1 MGIIKRQGLK
11 SSIVNY
17 AGVLIGVLFFNFVFP
32 NLVDAKDLGL
42 INLLRNLMYV
52 FATIPALGLGNKV
65 SVTSAVSL
73 HPLSETTI
81 KRRIE
86 VTVEVPV
93 RGFKVMEVLLALG
106 VPNVPGCPEL
116 KLHW

>member
-52 FATIPALGLGNKV
+52 FATLPALGLGHILLNYYVNFDFFLFFGPKV
-65 SVTSAVSL
+65 IIL
-73 HPLSETTI
+73 P
-81 KRRIE
+81 
-86 VTVEVPV
+86 
-93 RGFKVMEVLLALG
+93 
-106 VPNVPGCPEL
+106 
-116 KLHW
+116 